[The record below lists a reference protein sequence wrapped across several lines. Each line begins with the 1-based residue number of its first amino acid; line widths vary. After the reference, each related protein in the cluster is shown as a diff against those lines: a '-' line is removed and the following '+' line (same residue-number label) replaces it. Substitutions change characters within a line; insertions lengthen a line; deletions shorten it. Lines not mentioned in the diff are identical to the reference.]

1 MNRKL
6 LRILY
11 SPIGLLKALF
21 KIANICCRDF
31 ENRVRYK
38 NAVIDG
44 GVCLTEDTVVGI
56 KTHIL
61 ENCIINKSQIGNY
74 SYIGRNCLIQ
84 NSHIGNYCSIAN
96 DVFIGLGKHPLDM
109 FSTSPLFY
117 RKKNTFD
124 ITIIVRD
131 KDFNEYENI
140 IIGNDVWIGA
150 RAIILDG
157 VAVGDGAVIA
167 AGSVV
172 TKDVEPYMI
181 VGGIPAKPI
190 KKRTTEDKIRQY
202 QDSEWWNL
210 NPVESYKIFNR

>member
-1 MNRKL
+1 MNGKV

-11 SPIGLLKALF
+11 FPIGLLKALF
-21 KIANICCRDF
+21 KIANNCCRDF
-31 ENRVRYK
+31 ENKIRY
-38 NAVIDG
+38 NDAIIDSN
-44 GVCLTEDTVVGI
+44 VCLTDDTVIGI

-61 ENCIINKSQIGNY
+61 GNCVINKSQIGNY

-117 RKKNTFD
+117 RKKNTFNV
-124 ITIIVRD
+124 TVVLKD
-131 KDFNEYENI
+131 KEFNEYERI
-140 IIGNDVWIGA
+140 GLGNDVWIGA

-157 VAVGDGAVIA
+157 VNIGDGAVVA
-167 AGSVV
+167 AGSIV

-181 VGGIPAKPI
+181 VAGIPAKPI
-190 KKRTTEDKIRQY
+190 RKRTTEDKIKQY
-202 QDSEWWNL
+202 QESEWWNL
-210 NPVESYKIFNR
+210 NPVEVYKMFKP